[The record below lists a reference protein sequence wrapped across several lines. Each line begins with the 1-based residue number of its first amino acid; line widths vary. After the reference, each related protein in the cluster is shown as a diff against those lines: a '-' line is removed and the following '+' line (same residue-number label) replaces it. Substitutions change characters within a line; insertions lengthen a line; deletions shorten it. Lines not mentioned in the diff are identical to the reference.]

1 MLYPEKLFETK
12 LNFPEIRNW
21 LEEDCMT
28 IMGKEKVK
36 TISFSTNAEKIK
48 DQQEQNEIFKHLID
62 SDSLYPRIFFEDI
75 RPYLRKARVTNSFLE
90 PEELLHI
97 RQLLELSD
105 RWLEFFED
113 DESGIYEKLNVA
125 KPGLESRDVIVNLII
140 EVIDSK
146 GEIRDD
152 ASERLREIRSD
163 IQVIESRVRRSMNDT
178 YQNAKDKGYLAEQTE
193 ITIRNGRL
201 VIPMAVEN
209 KRAIKGYVHAH
220 SSTGQTAFVE
230 PAEVFEMNNEL
241 QDLFTEERREIIR
254 ILTELTKE
262 IRFYIED
269 IEISMEFLA
278 EMDVIR
284 SKAKL
289 GVRID
294 AEFPKISNSKN
305 LKLVSAKH
313 PLLYVHHKE
322 FGKEVIPLNLSI
334 SENDRILLISG
345 PNAGGKSVA
354 LTTLGILV
362 YMYQC
367 GLPISLS
374 EKSEMVIFDDIF
386 IDIGDEQSIEND
398 LSTYSSHLT
407 NMREMLNHA
416 GGKSLILL
424 DEFGTGTD
432 PQFGGAIAEVILEEL
447 NKKNCKGLINTHY
460 SNLKAFA
467 DKTDGLVNGAMLF
480 DLNNMEPLYKL
491 EIGKPGSSF
500 AFEVAEKIGLPQH
513 LLDKAKNNIGYS
525 QIEYDRMLNELEA
538 EKKELEELNRKM
550 TQKDANLEKVATQ
563 YQAMK
568 DKLQLERKDLIEQAK
583 KEAAG
588 IVKGANKRI
597 EKTIREI
604 RELQADKSKT
614 KELREAL
621 NKYMDN
627 TEESLSNY
635 TKQPLKKKKEA
646 KPEIPKGPIAVG
658 DIVEIIDSGAKG
670 EVINIKG
677 NEVEIA
683 IGNIR
688 SFVKLKKLKKLSGP
702 VKSKKESADYSSLTK
717 IDPVSFSPYLDLRG
731 KRANDAIEELEK
743 FIDKALVAGIKEL
756 SVLHGKGDGILRKVI
771 REHLKEYSQVKHFES
786 EHVERGGDGITLV
799 SLN

>member
-1 MLYPEKLFETK
+1 MLYPEKLFESK
-12 LNFPEIRNW
+12 LSLPEIRNW

-28 IMGKEKVK
+28 IMGKERIKD
-36 TISFSTNAEKIK
+36 ISFSTNVDQIK
-48 DQQEQNEIFKHLID
+48 LWQEQNEIFKHLID

-75 RPYLRKARVTNSFLE
+75 RPYLRKARVANSFLE
-90 PEELLHI
+90 PEELFHI
-97 RQLLELSD
+97 RHLLELSD
-105 RWLEFFED
+105 QWLEFFDD
-113 DESGIYEKLNVA
+113 DETGIYEKLNVA
-125 KPGLESRDVIVNLII
+125 RPALESRDIIVNLII

-152 ASERLREIRSD
+152 ASEKLREIRSD
-163 IQVIESRVRRSMNDT
+163 IQVIESRVRKSMHNT

-209 KRAIKGYVHAH
+209 KRAIRGYVHAH

-230 PAEVFEMNNEL
+230 PSEVFEMNNEL
-241 QDLFTEERREIIR
+241 QDLITEERREIIR
-254 ILTELTKE
+254 ILTEVTRE
-262 IRFYIED
+262 IRSHIDE
-269 IEISMEFLA
+269 INISMHFLA
-278 EMDVIR
+278 DMDVIR
-284 SKAKL
+284 SRAKL
-289 GVRID
+289 GIRID
-294 AEFPKISNSKN
+294 AEFPRISKN
-305 LKLVSAKH
+305 RNLALIDAKH
-313 PLLYVHHKE
+313 PLLYVHHKAID
-322 FGKEVIPLNLSI
+322 KEVVPLNLTI
-334 SENDRILLISG
+334 GEKDRILLISG

-354 LTTLGILV
+354 LTTLGITV

-367 GLPISLS
+367 GLPVSIS
-374 EKSEMVIFDDIF
+374 EKSEMIIFDDIF

-447 NKKNCKGLINTHY
+447 NKKKCKGLINTHY

-467 DKTDGLVNGAMLF
+467 DKTDGLLNGAMLF
-480 DLNNMEPLYKL
+480 DLDKMEPLYKL
-491 EIGKPGSSF
+491 EVGKPGSSF
-500 AFEVAEKIGLPQH
+500 AFEVAEKIGLPSQ

-538 EKKELEELNRKM
+538 EKKELEELNKKL
-550 TQKDANLEKVATQ
+550 TQKDASLDKVATQ
-563 YQAMK
+563 YRRMK
-568 DKLQLERKDLIEQAK
+568 DKLQLERKELIEQAK

-604 RELQADKSKT
+604 RELQADKGKT
-614 KELREAL
+614 KELRENL
-621 NKYMDN
+621 NRYLDN
-627 TEESLSNY
+627 TEESLENFK
-635 TKQPLKKKKEA
+635 TEAQKPKEEKKEV
-646 KPEIPKGPIAVG
+646 PKGPIGVG
-658 DIVEIIDSGAKG
+658 DVVEMSDSGAKG

-677 NEVEIA
+677 KEAEIA

-688 SFVKLKKLKKLSGP
+688 SYVKLNKLQKLSGP
-702 VKSKKESADYSSLTK
+702 VKSKKKESAGYNSLSK
-717 IDPVSFSPYLDLRG
+717 VDLNSFSPNLDIRG
-731 KRANDAIEELEK
+731 KRANDAIDELDK
-743 FIDKALVAGIKEL
+743 FIDRALMAGLKEL
-756 SVLHGKGDGILRKVI
+756 SILHGKGDGILRKVI
-771 REHLKEYSQVKHFES
+771 REQLKEYSQVTHFES

-799 SLN
+799 TLS